1 MDIRPYAIAI
11 SDAELADLQSR
22 LERTRWPAALGDDWE
37 RGTPVPYA
45 QRLAEY
51 WRTRYDWRAEEAKL
65 NRLPQF
71 VAEIDGQPI
80 HGLHVRSEEKAA
92 VPLLLIHGSRRWGD
106 VTFREELADLQ
117 LRLPTLRVVH
127 VLSQPHRG

>member
-22 LERTRWPAALGDDWE
+22 LERTRWPAALTDGWE

-51 WRTRYDWRAEEAKL
+51 WRTRYDWRAEEARL

-71 VAEIDGQPI
+71 LAEVDGQPI
-80 HGLHVRSEEKAA
+80 HGLHVRSDGRRGGAA
-92 VPLLLIHGSRRWGD
+92 AARPRLSVVVRRVRRASRRSSPSA
-106 VTFREELADLQ
+106 RA
-117 LRLPTLRVVH
+117 
-127 VLSQPHRG
+127 